1 MHKSKLQPNRKE
13 RAGRTMRQAGFIVVF
28 SAGLTL
34 LGVGVEAQNV
44 DKTALNTEVKTIN
57 DSIKVDAVADASIF
71 PFLKKP
77 QVNSNKKEGET
88 NTRLSRATVEA
99 TIKAPRDF
107 VWDSLTD
114 FLSYPKLFPRMSS
127 CKIIKRTG
135 DQVYLET
142 ELKPQ
147 MFVRETCQHTVNEI
161 GAKPELIRWRM
172 LDGTFKSAYGEWKL
186 IPVNDGKHC
195 LVKYSLEI
203 DPGPAIPRPVAS
215 WALKMVQKE
224 IIAGVK
230 QTLDQEYERR
240 SKQAAR

>member
-1 MHKSKLQPNRKE
+1 MHKSKLRHKRIEPSSRSIS
-13 RAGRTMRQAGFIVVF
+13 QAGLLFAF
-28 SAGLTL
+28 STL
-34 LGVGVEAQNV
+34 ISLSCWSAEAQTA
-44 DKTALNTEVKTIN
+44 DRTALNTPEQTMA
-57 DSIKVDAVADASIF
+57 DSMKVDAVADASIF

-77 QVNSNKKEGET
+77 QANSKKKEGET
-88 NTRLSRATVEA
+88 NTKLSRATVEA
-99 TIKAPRDF
+99 TIKAPREF

-127 CKIIKRTG
+127 CKILKRTG

-161 GAKPELIRWRM
+161 GAKPDLIRWRM

-186 IPVNDGKHC
+186 IPVNEGKHC